1 MAHMKYGCMH
11 PSPKTTEYPV
21 AASQYF
27 PHIGP
32 SLVNLDG
39 SGNVTLLETADT
51 TVFGVAIV
59 PTGRGNPTNTSD
71 VYWLSSATA
80 AEDRIPIIKT
90 DSDYSFLMLADD
102 TPTAS
107 QAGNACDL
115 TAATDKSAGTVVDYV
130 NIGTSST
137 DIFIIQGRGVD
148 FVADAGANDVVV
160 KLNRTKRQG
169 D

>member
-1 MAHMKYGCMH
+1 MKYGCMH

-39 SGNVTLLETADT
+39 SGNVTLLETLDT
-51 TVFGVAIV
+51 SVFGVAVV

-71 VYWLSSATA
+71 SYWMSSATA

-90 DSDYSFLMLADD
+90 DSNYNFLLLADD

-115 TAATDKSAGTVVDYV
+115 TAANAAGVDYV
-130 NIGTSST
+130 DIGTST
-137 DIFIIQGRGVD
+137 NDIFIIQGRGVD
-148 FVADAGANDVVV
+148 YHADAGTNDVVV

>member
-1 MAHMKYGCMH
+1 MNYGCMH

-27 PHIGP
+27 AHTGP
-32 SLVNLDG
+32 NLVYLDG
-39 SGNVTLLETADT
+39 SGYLTKALTAT
-51 TVFGVAIV
+51 ATIFGVAIV

-71 VYWLSSATA
+71 VYWMSSATA
-80 AEDRIPIIKT
+80 AEDKIPVIKV
-90 DSDYSFLMLADD
+90 DSGYSFLMLADD

-115 TAATDKSAGTVVDYV
+115 TAVNDANLDYV

-148 FVADAGANDVVV
+148 FDNRAGDNDVVV
-160 KLNRTKRQG
+160 KINREVRQG

>member
-32 SLVNLDG
+32 SLVNLDS

-51 TVFGVAIV
+51 SVFGVAVV
-59 PTGRGNPTNTSD
+59 PTGRGNPANTSD
-71 VYWLSSATA
+71 VYWMSSATA

-90 DSDYSFLMLADD
+90 DSNYNFLLLADD
-102 TPTAS
+102 TPTAA
-107 QAGNACDL
+107 QAGDACDL
-115 TAATDKSAGTVVDYV
+115 TAANAAGVDYV
-130 NIGTSST
+130 DIGNST
-137 DIFIIQGRGVD
+137 NDIFIIQGRGVD
-148 FVADAGANDVVV
+148 FNADAGANDVVV
-160 KLNRTKRQG
+160 KLNQVHAQG

>member
-1 MAHMKYGCMH
+1 MAHMNYGCMH

-27 PHIGP
+27 GHAGP
-32 SLVNLDG
+32 NLVNLDS

-51 TVFGVAIV
+51 SCFGIAIV

-71 VYWLSSATA
+71 VYWMSSATA

-90 DSDYSFLMLADD
+90 GSNYNFLLLADD

-107 QAGNACDL
+107 QAGDACDL
-115 TAATDKSAGTVVDYV
+115 TATNSASVDYV
-130 NIGTSST
+130 NIGTST
-137 DIFIIQGRGVD
+137 KDIFIIQGRGVD
-148 FVADAGANDVVV
+148 FDNRAGANDVVV
-160 KLNRTKRQG
+160 KLNQVHAQG